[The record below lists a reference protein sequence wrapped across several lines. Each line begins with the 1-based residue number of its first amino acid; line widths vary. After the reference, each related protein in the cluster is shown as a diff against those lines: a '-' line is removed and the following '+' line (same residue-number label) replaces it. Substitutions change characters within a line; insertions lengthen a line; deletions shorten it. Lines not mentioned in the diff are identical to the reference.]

1 MRNMSGKVIIS
12 FVIGLVAGGVAT
24 YYVTKKKIQ
33 EAADASVEEQV
44 KDIRERYKEELKKTM
59 NKNIDDTINNDPNL
73 KKVADENGVKF
84 DAADYAEETP
94 KPVHMDKKDISK
106 EEARAFAEEWAKTH
120 DGPVYDD
127 ATIQRYEKYANAYM
141 SSKYNGSENVIEKE
155 PYVISADRYGEYD
168 SYSCINLTY
177 YDGDC
182 TLADSSD
189 TVIEDI
195 EKVVGDA
202 LDHFGDDP
210 NDPDT
215 VFVRNERYMTDYEI
229 NRDER
234 SYLEMCGI

>member
-1 MRNMSGKVIIS
+1 MSSKVIIS
-12 FVIGLVAGGVAT
+12 FVIGLAVGGAAT
-24 YYVTKKKIQ
+24 YYATKKKIQ

-73 KKVADENGVKF
+73 KKVAYENGVKF
-84 DAADYAEETP
+84 GSDDDEETP
-94 KPVHMDKKDISK
+94 KPVRMDKKDISK
-106 EEARAFAEEWAKTH
+106 EESRAFAEEWAKTH
-120 DGPVYDD
+120 DGAVYDD
-127 ATIQRYEKYANAYM
+127 VTVKRYEKYANAYM

-155 PYVISADRYGEYD
+155 PYVISADHYGEYD

-189 TVIEDI
+189 AVIEDI

-229 NRDER
+229 NRDKR
-234 SYLEMCGI
+234 SYIEMCGIYS

>member
-1 MRNMSGKVIIS
+1 MSGKVIIS
-12 FVIGLVAGGVAT
+12 FVIGLVAGGAAT

-33 EAADASVEEQV
+33 EAADASVEDQV

-73 KKVADENGVKF
+73 KKMADENGVKF
-84 DAADYAEETP
+84 GYDDAEETP
-94 KPVHMDKKDISK
+94 KPVRMDKKDISK
-106 EEARAFAEEWAKTH
+106 EEAREFAEEWAKTH

-127 ATIQRYEKYANAYM
+127 TTIHRYEKYANAYM

-189 TVIEDI
+189 AVIEDI

-229 NRDER
+229 NRDDR

>member
-1 MRNMSGKVIIS
+1 MSSKVIIS
-12 FVIGLVAGGVAT
+12 FVIGLVVGGAAA
-24 YYVTKKKIQ
+24 YYATKKKIQ

-59 NKNIDDTINNDPNL
+59 SKNVDDTISNDPNL
-73 KKVADENGVKF
+73 KKVEKENEVKF
-84 DAADYAEETP
+84 DADETQ

-106 EEARAFAEEWAKTH
+106 EEARAFAEEWAKNN

-127 ATIQRYEKYANAYM
+127 ATIHRYEKYANAYM

-215 VFVRNERYMTDYEI
+215 VFVRNEHYMTDYEI
-229 NRDER
+229 NRDKR
-234 SYLEMCGI
+234 SYLEMCGIYS

>member
-1 MRNMSGKVIIS
+1 MSSKVIIS
-12 FVIGLVAGGVAT
+12 FVIGLAVGGAAA
-24 YYVTKKKIQ
+24 YYTTKKKIQ

-59 NKNIDDTINNDPNL
+59 SKNVDDTISNDPNL
-73 KKVADENGVKF
+73 KKVEKENGVKF
-84 DAADYAEETP
+84 GSDDAEETP
-94 KPVHMDKKDISK
+94 KPVRMDKKDISK

-127 ATIQRYEKYANAYM
+127 TTIHRYEKYANAYM

-189 TVIEDI
+189 AVIEDI

-229 NRDER
+229 NRDDR

>member
-1 MRNMSGKVIIS
+1 MSSKVIIS
-12 FVIGLVAGGVAT
+12 FVIGLVVGGVAS
-24 YYVTKKKIQ
+24 YYATKKKIK

-59 NKNIDDTINNDPNL
+59 SKNVDDTISNDPNL
-73 KKVADENGVKF
+73 KKVEKENEVKF
-84 DAADYAEETP
+84 DAYETP

-106 EEARAFAEEWAKTH
+106 EESRAFAEEWAKTH
-120 DGPVYDD
+120 DGAVYDD
-127 ATIQRYEKYANAYM
+127 VTVQRYEKYANAYM

-189 TVIEDI
+189 AVIEDI

-229 NRDER
+229 NRDDR

>member
-1 MRNMSGKVIIS
+1 MNGKVIIS
-12 FVIGLVAGGVAT
+12 FVIGLVAGGAAT
-24 YYVTKKKIQ
+24 YYATKKKIQ

-59 NKNIDDTINNDPNL
+59 DKNIDDTINSDPKL
-73 KKVADENGVKF
+73 KKVAEENGVKF
-84 DAADYAEETP
+84 GSDMDGDVLN
-94 KPVHMDKKDISK
+94 PVRMDKKDISK
-106 EEARAFAEEWAKTH
+106 EEARAFAEEWARTH
-120 DGPVYDD
+120 DGPVHDD
-127 ATIQRYEKYANAYM
+127 ATVQRYEKYAKAYM
-141 SSKYNGSENVIEKE
+141 SSKYNGSDNVVENE

-177 YDGDC
+177 YEGDC
-182 TLADSSD
+182 TLADSAD
-189 TVIEDI
+189 EVIEDI

-229 NRDER
+229 NRDDR
-234 SYLEMCGI
+234 TYLEMCGI

>member
-1 MRNMSGKVIIS
+1 MWNMGSKVIIS
-12 FVIGLVAGGVAT
+12 FVIGLVAGGAAT
-24 YYVTKKKIQ
+24 YYATKKKIQ

-84 DAADYAEETP
+84 GTDDAEETP
-94 KPVHMDKKDISK
+94 KPVRMDKKDISK
-106 EEARAFAEEWAKTH
+106 EEALAFAEEWAKTH

-127 ATIQRYEKYANAYM
+127 ATIHRYEKYANAYM

-189 TVIEDI
+189 AVIEDI

>member
-1 MRNMSGKVIIS
+1 MWNMSSKIIIS
-12 FVIGLVAGGVAT
+12 FVIGLVTGGVAT

-59 NKNIDDTINNDPNL
+59 NKNIDDAINNDPNL
-73 KKVADENGVKF
+73 KKVAEENGVNF
-84 DAADYAEETP
+84 GSDEAEEIP
-94 KPVHMDKKDISK
+94 NPVRMDKKDISK
-106 EEARAFAEEWAKTH
+106 EEARAFAEEWSKTH

-127 ATIQRYEKYANAYM
+127 ATIQRYEKYAKAYM
-141 SSKYNGSENVIEKE
+141 SSKYNGPENVIEKE

-168 SYSCINLTY
+168 SFSCINLTY
-177 YDGDC
+177 YDGDW

-189 TVIEDI
+189 EIIEDV

-215 VFVRNERYMTDYEI
+215 IFVRNERYMTDYEI

>member
-1 MRNMSGKVIIS
+1 MWNMSGKVIIS
-12 FVIGLVAGGVAT
+12 FVIGLVAGGAVT
-24 YYVTKKKIQ
+24 YYATKKKIQ

-84 DAADYAEETP
+84 GTDDAEETP
-94 KPVHMDKKDISK
+94 KPVRMDKKDISK
-106 EEARAFAEEWAKTH
+106 EEVRAFAEEWAKTH

-127 ATIQRYEKYANAYM
+127 ATIHRYEKYANAYM

-189 TVIEDI
+189 AVIEDI